1 MFEVSNKDV
10 TEFLRKNFN
19 VNLIRKKLD
28 NIPIIAVRS
37 NVELLKISFKVLV
50 VVLEI
55 YRKKIRL
62 LIKITL

>member
-50 VVLEI
+50 VVL
-55 YRKKIRL
+55 
-62 LIKITL
+62 